1 MCALKMMLVSRTD
14 MPINTHTHTYT
25 PPHTHIHTYILQTH
39 TYTHMHTHTHTR
51 EARKEVFRER
61 AGILIREDYFLE
73 PRSRDSAFIK

>member
-1 MCALKMMLVSRTD
+1 MMLVSRTD
-14 MPINTHTHTYT
+14 IPINTHTHTYT
-25 PPHTHIHTYILQTH
+25 PHTH
-39 TYTHMHTHTHTR
+39 TYTHIQPPHTHTYTHTHMYTHTHTR